1 VLRIRIRDP
10 VPFSPLDPG
19 SGIGLFRIPVSPAYG
34 YIRSAP
40 IKCSND
46 GGPGPRHTMK
56 KDPGYSIFS
65 MPVVY
70 GYYLH
75 LLTSSEKRAIGRI
88 SENPLP
94 PFKPPWAEPPSLP
107 PGVRAP
113 PPANRPRPGRPQRNR
128 TSASDSRSEAAP
140 TSRGGCGDHFGLF
153 GAPVRGQAAEL
164 VTSAGWPARF
174 SLRNRSA
181 SLLETG
187 RPVPQDRSMA
197 GRYRTGVYIR
207 DPSVLSYH
215 SAATCR
221 GGHVSSHIEKKN

>member
-1 VLRIRIRDP
+1 MIYPQHFTLTHCRP
-10 VPFSPLDPG
+10 
-19 SGIGLFRIPVSPAYG
+19 SGKPAACIIVSPAYG

-56 KDPGYSIFS
+56 RDPGYSIFS

-75 LLTSSEKRAIGRI
+75 PLTSSEKRVIGRI
-88 SENPLP
+88 SGDPLP

-107 PGVRAP
+107 PGVRTP
-113 PPANRPRPGRPQRNR
+113 PPANRPRRGRPQRNR

-153 GAPVRGQAAEL
+153 GAPVRGQAAEPEAR
-164 VTSAGWPARF
+164 AG
-174 SLRNRSA
+174 
-181 SLLETG
+181 
-187 RPVPQDRSMA
+187 
-197 GRYRTGVYIR
+197 
-207 DPSVLSYH
+207 
-215 SAATCR
+215 
-221 GGHVSSHIEKKN
+221 